1 MLIKTFKEEGGLDA
15 DVVVVVVV
23 VVIIIIQPRYI
34 KERTELGEMI

>member
-15 DVVVVVVV
+15 DVVVVVV